1 MEKKDGVYEEYYDNG
16 QLRFKTTYKDGKK
29 EGVSEYYYEDGQLWL
44 KKTYKDGK
52 LIEKEYTN

>member
-1 MEKKDGVYEEYYDNG
+1 MEKKDGVYEEYYKKG